1 MMAWIRFAATAALVI
16 AGLAVCCIGVFG
28 VYRFRYA
35 ANRMHAA
42 AINDTMGLALCL
54 LGFAVSAPDAFSA
67 VKLLLVV
74 VFMWISAPVSS
85 HLLCRLEVET
95 NEERAEYMTVH
106 GRTLAEERAMK
117 AAGAKES
124 ETAGEPK
131 EGEQA

>member
-1 MMAWIRFAATAALVI
+1 MMAWIRFFLTAALVA

-54 LGFAVSAPDAFSA
+54 AGFAVSAPDAFTA

-95 NEERAEYMTVH
+95 NEERGEYMTVH
-106 GRTLAEERAMK
+106 EHTLAQERSLAKQAEEERK
-117 AAGAKES
+117 GDERI
-124 ETAGEPK
+124 
-131 EGEQA
+131 

>member
-1 MMAWIRFAATAALVI
+1 MMAWIRFFLTAALVI
-16 AGLAVCCIGVFG
+16 AGLVVCCIGVFG

-54 LGFAVSAPDAFSA
+54 LGFAVSAPDAFTA
-67 VKLLLVV
+67 VKLLLVI

-106 GRTLAEERAMK
+106 EKTLAEEKREEERA
-117 AAGAKES
+117 
-124 ETAGEPK
+124 
-131 EGEQA
+131 

>member
-1 MMAWIRFAATAALVI
+1 MAWIRFFLTAALVI
-16 AGLAVCCIGVFG
+16 AGLVICCIGVFG

-54 LGFAVSAPDAFSA
+54 LGFAVSAPDAFTA

-106 GRTLAEERAMK
+106 EHTLAEERAL
-117 AAGAKES
+117 AAAAQTQIEAQKGD
-124 ETAGEPK
+124 
-131 EGEQA
+131 EQA